1 MTMHSLVQGF
11 GERRRSA
18 QAAAEELCG
27 SAERTIQAELCGVMV
42 LVMSVLVMVTPY
54 PDKFHQRMLSS
65 LLNHGGA
72 CGAGAG
78 AGGTGAGGEGTGGGK
93 SGACWWC

>member
-42 LVMSVLVMVTPY
+42 LVMSVLVMVTP
-54 PDKFHQRMLSS
+54 
-65 LLNHGGA
+65 
-72 CGAGAG
+72 
-78 AGGTGAGGEGTGGGK
+78 
-93 SGACWWC
+93 